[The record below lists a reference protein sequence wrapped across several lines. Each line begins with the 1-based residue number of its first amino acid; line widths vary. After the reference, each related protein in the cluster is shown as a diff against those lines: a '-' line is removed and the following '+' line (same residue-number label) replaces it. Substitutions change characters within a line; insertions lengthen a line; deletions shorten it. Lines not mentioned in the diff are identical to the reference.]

1 MGVACPSAP
10 RSSKNTGGCSRE
22 TVGVEEHNCWTY
34 SSHGQRQPA
43 HHNGAGNTHIII
55 FTPISVGGKGCQR
68 RLHVDQSAETA
79 VCRGV
84 DWIGSTGVLNPI
96 VGRGIRIFHPDHGEK
111 QYVSVLIIQ
120 VVSSKLL
127 PTGGNWV
134 NNEGI
139 TSCIAASCNG
149 LSNPTSF
156 SSGAIRTQTAV
167 SSFWCHPCCS
177 KQSPVLDL
185 SYMSIPGLPTFFVY
199 STIHDYLQGF
209 LSTQLSC
216 LTT

>member
-139 TSCIAASCNG
+139 TSCIAMYRAVHWIIGWDAQHADPTYNEIFPYPWLWFIVHRGRQNTMG
-149 LSNPTSF
+149 LSF
-156 SSGAIRTQTAV
+156 I
-167 SSFWCHPCCS
+167 
-177 KQSPVLDL
+177 LDL
-185 SYMSIPGLPTFFVY
+185 FQSVFHILPE
-199 STIHDYLQGF
+199 
-209 LSTQLSC
+209 
-216 LTT
+216 